1 MVTVRMIDITVNFTD
16 GMFRG
21 TYNGKQH
28 HVADIPAVLTRA
40 WNASFCSVW
49 SSPNMFA
56 IEYLSVASRK
66 FLLPTVSSVGLAIA
80 ETDGRLFCTV
90 GVHPTRCKEFEES
103 GDPENHFQA
112 LLSLAK
118 EGIRKGKVVA
128 VGECGLDYD
137 RLHLFP
143 AEIQKK
149 YFEKQFELA
158 HPTKLPIFLHMR
170 AAAEDFCEIM
180 ERYKDRFTGGV
191 THSFTGSADDRDK
204 LAFRNMY
211 IGEILSLAEFSSFLF
226 LSLMS
231 LLYISLDLVSFL

>member
-1 MVTVRMIDITVNFTD
+1 MVTVRMID

-40 WNASFCSVW
+40 WNASLSSGMKIFAFDFSCSVW

-90 GVHPTRCKEFEES
+90 GVHPTRCKVDFKLLHILYRRSSHSPPSCSPLIHSLGFMQEFEES

-137 RLHLFP
+137 RLHFCP

-149 YFEKQFELA
+149 LSSWISHSMHFD
-158 HPTKLPIFLHMR
+158 TLPNHC
-170 AAAEDFCEIM
+170 D
-180 ERYKDRFTGGV
+180 
-191 THSFTGSADDRDK
+191 
-204 LAFRNMY
+204 
-211 IGEILSLAEFSSFLF
+211 
-226 LSLMS
+226 
-231 LLYISLDLVSFL
+231 